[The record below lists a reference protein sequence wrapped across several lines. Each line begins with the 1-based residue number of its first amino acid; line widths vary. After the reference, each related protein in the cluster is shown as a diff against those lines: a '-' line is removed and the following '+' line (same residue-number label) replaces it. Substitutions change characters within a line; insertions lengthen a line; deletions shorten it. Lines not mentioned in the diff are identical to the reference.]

1 MKLFSMDGKFLNI
14 FNRITDLV
22 VLNLLW
28 ILCCLPIFTIG
39 AATSALY
46 QVTLQMAEDRESYIA
61 QSFFHAFL
69 ENFKQA
75 TASWL
80 ICLAAIVVLLA
91 DTYVVSHFFTGM
103 HITYVVLFFILSFL
117 LFCVMLYMF
126 PVIAYF
132 KNSLKKIFINSFRL
146 AFGNLA
152 TTLQLF
158 LLSLLPALVLVLF
171 QSMPVLGSFLIL
183 VIVPSATAF
192 FQSVLLSHLFKKI
205 PVNPSENFS

>member
-46 QVTLQMAEDRESYIA
+46 QVTLQMAEDRESYIVK
-61 QSFFHAFL
+61 SFFHAFR

-91 DTYVVSHFFTGM
+91 DTYVVSHFFTGTY
-103 HITYVVLFFILSFL
+103 ITYVVLFLILAFL
-117 LFCVMLYMF
+117 LFCIMLYMF

-183 VIVPSATAF
+183 VIVPSVTAF
-192 FQSVLLSHLFKKI
+192 FQSVLLSHLFQKI
-205 PVNPSENFS
+205 PVNPSESFS

>member
-80 ICLAAIVVLLA
+80 ICLAAIAYYLCSFIFHSV
-91 DTYVVSHFFTGM
+91 FFTFLR
-103 HITYVVLFFILSFL
+103 HALYVSGDRL
-117 LFCVMLYMF
+117 L
-126 PVIAYF
+126 
-132 KNSLKKIFINSFRL
+132 
-146 AFGNLA
+146 
-152 TTLQLF
+152 
-158 LLSLLPALVLVLF
+158 
-171 QSMPVLGSFLIL
+171 
-183 VIVPSATAF
+183 
-192 FQSVLLSHLFKKI
+192 
-205 PVNPSENFS
+205 

>member
-1 MKLFSMDGKFLNI
+1 MDGKFLNI

-46 QVTLQMAEDRESYIA
+46 QVTLQMAEDRESYIVK
-61 QSFFHAFL
+61 SFFHAFR

-91 DTYVVSHFFTGM
+91 DTYVVSHFFTGTY
-103 HITYVVLFFILSFL
+103 ITYVVLFLILAFL
-117 LFCVMLYMF
+117 LFCIMLYMF

-183 VIVPSATAF
+183 VIVPSVTAF
-192 FQSVLLSHLFKKI
+192 FQSVLLSHLFQKI
-205 PVNPSENFS
+205 PVNPSESFS